1 MIVNRVPDV
10 LESNVVHENDAKT
23 SAESIS
29 DVKKYFYPVEIPQ
42 NPLFGSENTEI
53 RIFARETCQRGK
65 F

>member
-1 MIVNRVPDV
+1 M
-10 LESNVVHENDAKT
+10 LESNVVHEKNAKT

-42 NPLFGSENTEI
+42 KPLFASENTEI
-53 RIFARETCQRGK
+53 RIFAREGSQRGK